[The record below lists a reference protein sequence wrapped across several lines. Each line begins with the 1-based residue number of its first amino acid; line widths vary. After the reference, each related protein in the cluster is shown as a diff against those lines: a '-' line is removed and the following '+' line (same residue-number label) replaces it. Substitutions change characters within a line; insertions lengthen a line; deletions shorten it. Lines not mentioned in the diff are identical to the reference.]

1 MKTVLPM
8 KYPFPI
14 IGIFAIM
21 AILCLSMPQL
31 HAQKIKKANQL
42 FEQFA
47 YPEAAEMYKK
57 ILSKSDNNEA
67 KIKLAECYRLMNRP
81 VEAEYW
87 YEQVVELPESTDE
100 HLLYYGM
107 ALKMNNNCEK
117 AREQFVEY
125 AQLVPADTRGL
136 RLAESCDKEEYFRQD
151 PGVYVL
157 NNLNINSAKSD
168 FGPAYYQD
176 GLVFASDR
184 GGKYQDKTY
193 VWTEAPFL
201 DLFYAAE
208 RAGTDP
214 LEMDLPKLFKGDP
227 NTWMHE
233 GTVTFSKDEQTMFFT
248 RNNFYKGKKKK
259 DRENTINL
267 RIFSSEYLG
276 EKWGEIEDLPFNSD
290 EYSCG
295 HPTLSEDGSALY
307 FVSDMPGGYGE
318 EDIYVAYREGE
329 SWGNPINLGAE
340 INTEG
345 REMFPFISE
354 DGTLYF
360 SSDVLP
366 GLGGLDVFST
376 SQKDDGSWSAPENLR
391 APLNTNYDDFG
402 FILDPEGTSGY
413 LASNRPGG
421 QGSDDIYS
429 FQRTAFQ
436 INGVVVDA
444 TTQEPIEGA
453 IVQLIE
459 GDVIL
464 QERTTYANG
473 EFNFPISPNKNYEVR
488 TFKPNYQDGLQAI
501 STEDL
506 MSSIDVK
513 VPMTPDEYGG
523 IHCELTGLIYED
535 PGGKPVEGATV
546 KLINPITKF
555 EKTYVTQEDGTYFFE
570 LDPETDYVIFATK
583 EFYFTA
589 TKQVSTKGRDCA
601 SPLMKDLALDISL
614 TKIELDESANDPN
627 NPNNSYDPNNP
638 NGTGGPG
645 GAGVD
650 GSSPTPGV
658 LIPQKILDEFNVQ
671 HIYYDLDKAY
681 IRPDAA
687 VELDKIV
694 ALMYQNPGIQIEL
707 GSHTDSRGSDSYN
720 LELSERRAQAAV
732 DYIRSKGIANNRIV
746 ARGYGETQL
755 VNRCGNGVDCSDAEH
770 QENRRTEFKII
781 GYSTNAIS
789 SAPRYYGDGFGTV
802 GGNDAESTYFDEPAE
817 STPFDDEPATT
828 TYTDNSSNNTTYEES
843 TPFDEEPTYTNTS
856 SSSSSTTSSSS
867 GQYVGSASS
876 ADVYDP
882 SSPTYF
888 DSDEVRYDENGNPI
902 NALEFKIQLGA
913 YKSPSLSRFS
923 SLNDL
928 GYIEIEPSNTSVQKV
943 VLGKFVDKGFAYNIL
958 QQVRD
963 RGYRDA
969 FIVVYKDGVRQ

>member
-1 MKTVLPM
+1 M

-14 IGIFAIM
+14 ICVFAIVAM
-21 AILCLSMPQL
+21 CLTSSNL
-31 HAQKIKKANQL
+31 NAQKTKKADQL

-87 YEQVVELPESTDE
+87 YEQVIELPESTDE

-157 NNLNINSAKSD
+157 NNINVNSGKAD
-168 FGPAYYQD
+168 FGPAFYQD
-176 GLVFASDR
+176 GIVFASDR

-201 DLFYAAE
+201 DLFYSEE

-214 LEMDLPKLFKGDP
+214 LELDPPKLFKGEP
-227 NTWMHE
+227 TTWMHE

-248 RNNFYKGKKKK
+248 RNNIYKGKKTK

-267 RIFSSEYLG
+267 RIFSSEQLG
-276 EKWGEIEDLPFNSD
+276 DKWGETGDLPFNND

-295 HPTLSEDGSALY
+295 HPTLSDDGSALY

-318 EDIYVAYREGE
+318 EDIYVSYREGD

-345 REMFPFISE
+345 REMFPFIHE

-366 GLGGLDVFST
+366 GLGGLDVFSST
-376 SQKDDGSWSAPENLR
+376 QGEDGSWLPPENLR

-402 FILDPEGTSGY
+402 FILNGDGTEGY

-429 FQRTAFQ
+429 FKRTAFQ

-444 TTQEPIEGA
+444 TTNEPIEGA
-453 IVQLIE
+453 IVQLIDGE
-459 GDVIL
+459 VVL

-473 EFNFPISPNKNYEVR
+473 EFNFPISPDKNYEVR
-488 TFKPNYQDGLQAI
+488 TFKPNYQDGFQAI
-501 STEDL
+501 STEGL
-506 MSSIDVK
+506 LSSIDVK

-523 IHCELTGLIYED
+523 IHCELRGLIYEE
-535 PGGKPVEGATV
+535 PGAKPVEGATV
-546 KLINPITKF
+546 KLINPVTKF
-555 EKTYVTQEDGTYFFE
+555 EKTFVTGEDGTYFFE

-614 TKIELDESANDPN
+614 TKIEVEELPKSDDPNSPNYDPNYDPNDPN
-627 NPNNSYDPNNP
+627 NNNGNSK
-638 NGTGGPG
+638 G
-645 GAGVD
+645 
-650 GSSPTPGV
+650 GV
-658 LIPQKILDEFNVQ
+658 LIPESILKEFDVQ
-671 HIYYDLDKAY
+671 HIYYDLDKSY

-687 VELDKIV
+687 LELDKIV

-707 GSHTDSRGSDSYN
+707 GSHTDSRGSDDYN
-720 LELSERRAQAAV
+720 LDLSERRAQSAV
-732 DYIRSKGIANNRIV
+732 DYIISKGIPRDRIT

-755 VNRCGNGVDCSDAEH
+755 VNRCSNGVACSDEEH
-770 QENRRTEFKII
+770 QQNRRTEFKII
-781 GYSTNAIS
+781 GYSTNTIS
-789 SAPRYYGDGFGTV
+789 SAPRYYGSGISKY
-802 GGNDAESTYFDEPAE
+802 GGNDAINAPSANDYFKGEEDLTPFDEPSTTTTYE
-817 STPFDDEPATT
+817 TTPFDD
-828 TYTDNSSNNTTYEES
+828 SSSNTTYESEN
-843 TPFDEEPTYTNTS
+843 TTYDDNSNTS
-856 SSSSSTTSSSS
+856 T
-867 GQYVGSASS
+867 QHVGGASS
-876 ADVYDP
+876 ADIYDP
-882 SSPTYF
+882 NSPTIF
-888 DSDEVRYDENGNPI
+888 DEEVRYDEFGNPI
-902 NALEFKIQLGA
+902 NSLEYKIQLGA
-913 YKSPSLSRFS
+913 FKNPSLSRFE

-928 GYIEIEPSNTSVQKV
+928 GYIEIESGSSAQKV
-943 VLGKFVDKGFAYNIL
+943 VLGKFVDKGFAYDIL

-963 RGYRDA
+963 RGFRDA
-969 FIVVYKDGVRQ
+969 FIVVYQNGERM